1 MNDSPE
7 QATKQEAPELA
18 EAKIV
23 SKMLPVKTKT
33 KATTK
38 SVKAPATAGTKPTK
52 PVIAAEIQV
61 APELPVAAKT
71 GSAKSKAVIKSLKAT
86 PPTKAKVTKTVAK
99 IVKPATDKV
108 LAKGKSGNGAMDEKE
123 KKHAGRKAKLIRD
136 SFTFPEA
143 DYLRIGILKQR
154 ALKAGHDA
162 KKSEL
167 LRAGLMLLSDL
178 SEAALLQVLG
188 GIVKLKPGRPIK

>member
-7 QATKQEAPELA
+7 QAAKQGSLEPAG
-18 EAKIV
+18 AKTV
-23 SKMLPVKTKT
+23 SKVPSAKT
-33 KATTK
+33 KAKVTAK
-38 SVKAPATAGTKPTK
+38 PVKAPATGDAKKAKPATETK
-52 PVIAAEIQV
+52 IQAATES
-61 APELPVAAKT
+61 PVAAKT
-71 GSAKSKAVIKSLKAT
+71 KTARSRSVAKPLKSI
-86 PPTKAKVTKTVAK
+86 PPTTARVTKTVAT
-99 IVKPATDKV
+99 VAKPESDND
-108 LAKGKSGNGAMDEKE
+108 AKEEKE
-123 KKHAGRKAKLIRD
+123 KKHAGKKAKLIRD

-154 ALKAGHDA
+154 ALKAGHDC

-178 SEAALLQVLG
+178 SDAALLQVLS

>member
-7 QATKQEAPELA
+7 QTTKQDSPEPVGTKL
-18 EAKIV
+18 V
-23 SKMLPVKTKT
+23 SKTPLVKSKA

-38 SVKAPATAGTKPTK
+38 TVKAPANAGAKPTK
-52 PVIAAEIQV
+52 PVTEVEIQAV
-61 APELPVAAKT
+61 PESPVAAKT
-71 GSAKSKAVIKSLKAT
+71 RSARSKAVVTSHKANRLS
-86 PPTKAKVTKTVAK
+86 KAKVTKVVAKIAKPAADKTVAK
-99 IVKPATDKV
+99 DESDNS
-108 LAKGKSGNGAMDEKE
+108 AKEERE
-123 KKHAGRKAKLIRD
+123 KKHGGKKAKLIRD

-154 ALKAGHDA
+154 ALKAGHDV
-162 KKSEL
+162 KKGEL